1 MQSIDWDVFQRRW
14 FPIFWQRRRLF
25 WGEEFGCKR
34 EKKSRTRPE
43 NQSHSIE
50 KILSRCRP
58 PLSLS
63 FPLSLSL
70 THTHTHPHTRT
81 FHKNALRLPHTH
93 TYTNHTLSYLHSPHS
108 NTCTEFLYLFS
119 SHSLTHT
126 RTPYWHAHTHIH
138 AQRWCPDLPCKPIF
152 SPQSLIIRP
161 QEKIIGWF
169 PHSEKL
175 HTWQDFQFERFLSA
189 RADVQCTK
197 FG

>member
-1 MQSIDWDVFQRRW
+1 MFLTSKSKKAYLLSGLMQSIDWDVFQRRW
-14 FPIFWQRRRLF
+14 SPIFWQRRRLF

-108 NTCTEFLYLFS
+108 NTCTKFLYLFS

-126 RTPYWHAHTHIH
+126 RTPYWPSPTHTHTLTYTH
-138 AQRWCPDLPCKPIF
+138 NHDGLTCLASQF
-152 SPQSLIIRP
+152 
-161 QEKIIGWF
+161 F
-169 PHSEKL
+169 PSK
-175 HTWQDFQFERFLSA
+175 SYN
-189 RADVQCTK
+189 
-197 FG
+197 